1 MEHKQFIS
9 FLKQVGIINNNLNE
23 LDSTL
28 IERDMLV
35 LKDIDN
41 FKEVINDIKQIYT
54 VNSTSIPSLKKSA
67 KHKQKW
73 PVLNLTRQILKVINY
88 NMEPIRKSN
97 GYTLEGK
104 KLYKRF
110 FIIKKIT
117 KKSTIN
123 NEVNININ

>member
-9 FLKQVGIINNNLNE
+9 FLKQVGIINNDLSE

-28 IERDMLV
+28 IERDMLI

-41 FKEVINDIKQIYT
+41 FKDIINDIKQIYT

-97 GYTLEGK
+97 GYTLDGK

-110 FIIKKIT
+110 FIIKRIN
-117 KKSTIN
+117 KKSN
-123 NEVNININ
+123 KEVNINTS